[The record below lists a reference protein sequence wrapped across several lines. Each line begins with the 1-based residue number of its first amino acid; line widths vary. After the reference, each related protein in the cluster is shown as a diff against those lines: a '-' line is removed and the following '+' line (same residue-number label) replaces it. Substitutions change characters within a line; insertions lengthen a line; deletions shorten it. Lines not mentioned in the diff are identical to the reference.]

1 MKSNYRRIGEHI
13 RLVDERNKGLR
24 VQQLLGLSISKQFI
38 PSVANIIGTDM
49 ENYKIIRRNQFACST
64 MQVRRDKKMPVA
76 LLQEVDEAIISQ
88 AYPIFEVKDEK
99 ELLPEYLMM
108 WFTRSEFDREACFHA
123 VGGVRGSLEWED
135 FENLQLPIPHPDKQR
150 EIVKEYNTIQNRIA
164 LNQQLIQKLEETA
177 QAIYWEW
184 FVEFEFPDENGKPYK
199 SNGGEMVWNEELGKK
214 IPKGWEVG
222 KLENVLVCNP
232 ETLSSKDNFKSIL
245 YLDTSNITNNRIN
258 ELQEFDLEKDE
269 VPSRAKR
276 KVKDND
282 IIFSTVRPALKHYGI
297 IKNLPDN
304 LIVSTGF
311 AVFRVKEAVIFPEL
325 VYSFLTDEKTVEYLQ
340 AKAEMSVSTYPS
352 VTSEDITNLDF
363 TIPEKRVLDLARN
376 VFKSKD
382 DFINLKNK
390 ENQKL
395 TELKELLLSRLA
407 TVE

>member
-1 MKSNYRRIGEHI
+1 MKSNYKPIGNYI
-13 RLVDERNKGLR
+13 RKVETRNRDLK
-24 VQQLLGLSISKQFI
+24 VTWLLGLSMTKEFRETTS
-38 PSVANIIGTDM
+38 NIVGTDM
-49 ENYKIIRRNQFACST
+49 SVYKVMSKYQFACDFMSPIR
-64 MQVRRDKKMPVA
+64 VNKLPVV
-76 LLQEVDEAIISQ
+76 LKLDDEPNLVSP
-88 AYPIFEVKDEK
+88 AYPVFEVIDRN
-99 ELLPEYLMM
+99 ELDPEYLMM
-108 WFTRSEFDREACFHA
+108 WFRRSEFDRYVTFKCDAA
-123 VGGVRGSLEWED
+123 IRGGYEWTDLCET
-135 FENLQLPIPHPDKQR
+135 LIPVPKIDKQR
-150 EIVKEYNTIQNRIA
+150 EIVKEYNTIQNRIT

-177 QAIYWEW
+177 QTIYREW
-184 FVEFEFPDENGKPYK
+184 FVEFEFPDEEGKPYK
-199 SNGGEMVWNEELGKK
+199 SNGGEMVWNEELEKE
-214 IPKGWEVG
+214 IPKAWEVG

-258 ELQEFDLEKDE
+258 ELQELDLENDE
-269 VPSRAKR
+269 IPSRAKR

-363 TIPEKRVLDLARN
+363 TIPEKLVLDLARN
-376 VFKSKD
+376 VFKRKD

-395 TELKELLLSRLA
+395 TELKALLLSKLV
-407 TVE
+407 TGE